1 MSISLSKSEHFP
13 VFLLEICKDLRS
25 EVAMRK
31 VFGIKIK
38 KFADTLLFLIV
49 QLTFGPN
56 STDCR
61 SKLPCNSSN
70 SQIFPAPMCQH
81 LYWCE
86 YSPILFSGLPKHHNR
101 TEVCFGTRQVNKW
114 VYPTYINTRLLH
126 QRYSTDTPKQWKQR
140 SKPTL
145 GKG

>member
-1 MSISLSKSEHFP
+1 
-13 VFLLEICKDLRS
+13 
-25 EVAMRK
+25 MRK

-86 YSPILFSGLPKHHNR
+86 YSPILFSGLPKHHSR
-101 TEVCFGTRQVNKW
+101 TEAYFGTRQFSKY
-114 VYPTYINTRLLH
+114 VYPSHIKDLTIASKVFNGYTRTMKTTAKPRKGLVELLV
-126 QRYSTDTPKQWKQR
+126 SM
-140 SKPTL
+140 
-145 GKG
+145 GE